1 MSDENNGRI
10 SKLGSDGSLGSVL
23 ADPRGPEGIIPLDDG
38 RLIVA
43 EQRADRV
50 VVMRPPSA
58 AVISTVA
65 QLQPVPGRDG
75 IDSIALDAPR
85 QRLLLPDS
93 AQGALRVVAVDGG
106 AITTLATGLGRV
118 VAATVG
124 PDGGIYVA
132 AEGTPGLWRVPAS
145 GGSATPVGN
154 LHDLDEVV
162 TAGHLLYVTELADGT
177 VRALDP
183 ASGDSRV
190 LATGIGSP
198 QGLAVLRDGRL
209 AVTDSNRGLVLALQP
224 C

>member
-1 MSDENNGRI
+1 
-10 SKLGSDGSLGSVL
+10 
-23 ADPRGPEGIIPLDDG
+23 
-38 RLIVA
+38 
-43 EQRADRV
+43 
-50 VVMRPPSA
+50 
-58 AVISTVA
+58 VISTVA

-106 AITTLATGLGRV
+106 TITTLATGLGRV

-132 AEGTPGLWRVPAS
+132 AEGTPGLWRVPAG